1 MAYFHEKWKIL
12 FFISIASFAIAD
24 ASHQSG
30 IVSKEEALYK
40 EHIFELFMCQYTL
53 KVGLTIS
60 TEWTISDVLGPNA
73 KTLAHLVGLPLG
85 VGISSP
91 NIIFNDERFI
101 GSSLQVLGN
110 IEAKKAGQCA
120 ITGGTGEFTFAQGL
134 LTYNLAS
141 ETCWKLHINV
151 LCPMP
156 AQHAPP
162 PQTPP
167 PPPPSP
173 PPPPPPQT
181 PPPPPPSPPPPPPPP
196 PQATKFG
203 PFCGKGGRSFD
214 VSTTPQ
220 RLESMTIRVKDVIES
235 IAFSYVD
242 QAGVNQNS
250 GPWGGVTASPNTIQ
264 LGPSETVNMVS
275 GTCGT
280 YQGINLVATITF
292 HTNIQIYGPFGTQQ
306 SNPTPFSVST
316 NANEGVVGFFG
327 RSGKLVDALGVYV
340 L

>member
-1 MAYFHEKWKIL
+1 
-12 FFISIASFAIAD
+12 
-24 ASHQSG
+24 
-30 IVSKEEALYK
+30 
-40 EHIFELFMCQYTL
+40 MCQYTL

-110 IEAKKAGQCA
+110 IETKKAGQCA

-156 AQHAPP
+156 AQH
-162 PQTPP
+162 
-167 PPPPSP
+167 
-173 PPPPPPQT
+173 
-181 PPPPPPSPPPPPPPP
+181 
-196 PQATKFG
+196 
-203 PFCGKGGRSFD
+203 
-214 VSTTPQ
+214 
-220 RLESMTIRVKDVIES
+220 
-235 IAFSYVD
+235 
-242 QAGVNQNS
+242 
-250 GPWGGVTASPNTIQ
+250 IQ